1 MDTLGKLF
9 GSQARV
15 KILRL
20 FLLNPQDA
28 YDVPMV
34 AEKSKVSL
42 LDARRELTLL
52 KAAGVITNKSFTK
65 EIIPKKK
72 SNKVSGRA
80 TCPDTALV
88 TRKLIRKRV
97 QGFQLKTT
105 FPLLSSLKSLI
116 VSETPLNRDEIVKR
130 FKGTGKIKFLAIS
143 GIFIDEPEAR
153 VDVLIVGDN
162 LKKRSIENVL
172 RTIEAEIGHEL
183 SYGALETT
191 EFLYR
196 VSVYDKF
203 VRDVL
208 DFRHD
213 KVINK
218 LGVE

>member
-20 FLLNPQDA
+20 FLLNPLEA
-28 YDVPMV
+28 FDVAMV
-34 AEKSKVSL
+34 AEKSKVPTAE
-42 LDARRELTLL
+42 ARRELTLL
-52 KAAGVITNKSFTK
+52 KNAGVISTKAFTK
-65 EIIPKKK
+65 EIVTKKK
-72 SNKVSGRA
+72 KASKVTKKKA
-80 TCPDTALV
+80 
-88 TRKLIRKRV
+88 
-97 QGFQLKTT
+97 QGFQLKAT
-105 FPLLSSLKSLI
+105 FPFLSALKNLI
-116 VSETPLNRDEIVKR
+116 VSETPLNRGEIAQR
-130 FKGTGKIKFLAIS
+130 FKGVGKIKFLAIS

-153 VDVLIVGDN
+153 VDILIVGDD

-172 RTIEAEIGHEL
+172 RGIEAEIGKEL
-183 SYGALETT
+183 SYGAIETS

-208 DFRHD
+208 DMRHER
-213 KVINK
+213 VIDK

>member
-28 YDVPMV
+28 YDAPMV
-34 AEKSKVSL
+34 AEKSKVSVSE
-42 LDARRELTLL
+42 ARRELTLL
-52 KAAGVITNKSFTK
+52 KNAGVLNTKSFTK
-65 EIIPKKK
+65 EIPSKKKDVKPKKK
-72 SNKVSGRA
+72 RVS
-80 TCPDTALV
+80 
-88 TRKLIRKRV
+88 
-97 QGFQLKTT
+97 GFQLRTT

-130 FKGTGKIKFLAIS
+130 FKGIGKIKFLAVS

-153 VDVLIVGDN
+153 VDVFIVGDN

-172 RTIEAEIGHEL
+172 RTIESEVGKEL
-183 SYGALETT
+183 SYGVLETS

-208 DFRHD
+208 DCRHD
-213 KVINK
+213 RVIDK
-218 LGVE
+218 LMVE

>member
-20 FLLNPQDA
+20 FILNPLEV
-28 YDVPMV
+28 YDVAMV
-34 AEKSKVSL
+34 AEKSKVSVSET
-42 LDARRELTLL
+42 RRELTLIKSSGIL
-52 KAAGVITNKSFTK
+52 VNKSFFK
-65 EIIPKKK
+65 EIISKRSKNSKPKKK
-72 SNKVSGRA
+72 
-80 TCPDTALV
+80 
-88 TRKLIRKRV
+88 RV
-97 QGFQLKTT
+97 VGFQLKTT
-105 FPLLSSLKSLI
+105 FPLLSAIKNLVVLG
-116 VSETPLNRDEIVKR
+116 TPLNRDEIARRLKNV
-130 FKGTGKIKFLAIS
+130 GKIKFLAIS

-153 VDVLIVGDN
+153 VDVLIVGDG

-172 RTIEAEIGHEL
+172 RTIEAEIGKEL
-183 SYGALETT
+183 SYGALETP

-213 KVINK
+213 RIIDK

>member
-1 MDTLGKLF
+1 METLGKLF

-20 FLLNPQDA
+20 FLLNPQGA

-34 AEKSKVSL
+34 AEKSKVSVSE
-42 LDARRELTLL
+42 ARRELTLL
-52 KAAGVITNKSFTK
+52 KAAGVISNKSFTK
-65 EIIPKKK
+65 EIFSKKKDAKPKK
-72 SNKVSGRA
+72 
-80 TCPDTALV
+80 
-88 TRKLIRKRV
+88 KRV

-105 FPLLSSLKSLI
+105 FPLLSALKGLI
-116 VSETPLNRDEIVKR
+116 VSETPLNRDEIARR
-130 FKGTGKIKFLAIS
+130 FKGVGKIKFLAIS

-153 VDVLIVGDN
+153 VDVLIVGDD

-183 SYGALETT
+183 SYGALETS

-208 DFRHD
+208 DGRHD
-213 KVINK
+213 TVIDRIGAEEVK
-218 LGVE
+218 PVIL